1 ACGGASDAPTAEE
14 AGKYEVTPGDPFS
27 AYKDE
32 ITVTM
37 GRVTTANPK
46 LPAGDTYE
54 NNAYT
59 RLVKDTFNAK
69 IKDQFKDNG
78 EDYSSQVSLAIA
90 SGELPDMMRV
100 DSKDELKELVDND
113 LIEDLTA
120 VYDQYAT
127 DN

>member
-1 ACGGASDAPTAEE
+1 MRTKWSIKSKLLTRRLAVLSISALMISTLAACGGSSNPPTAKE

-46 LPAGDTYE
+46 LPAGDSYE

-59 RLVKDTFNAK
+59 RLVKKRLTLRLKTNLKPTEK
-69 IKDQFKDNG
+69 I
-78 EDYSSQVSLAIA
+78 
-90 SGELPDMMRV
+90 
-100 DSKDELKELVDND
+100 
-113 LIEDLTA
+113 TA
-120 VYDQYAT
+120 VRFLSPSPLENCLT
-127 DN
+127 